1 MQELIFSNY
10 LIPSL
15 IFLLF
20 CISHSLFASAA
31 FKRAL
36 FASAGWLKPWYRFLY
51 NLLALILFAAW
62 YFSLPENQVVYR
74 VPQPFSAM
82 LFALQVIMAAGSLYL
97 FLKLSGGGLTG
108 ISQLKQFLVN
118 GTAPNYL
125 DEPVRGKL
133 NRRGLYNHVRHPVY
147 TLVMLLLIASP
158 VMSYNLIYMILLIGL
173 YFFVGTLFEEKNLI
187 RRFGEEYRAYQEE
200 VPRFLPSLFS
210 KRGKK

>member
-1 MQELIFSNY
+1 MQELSLSRY

-20 CISHSLFASAA
+20 CISHSLFASAG
-31 FKRAL
+31 FKQAL
-36 FASAGWLKPWYRFLY
+36 FGSAGWLKPWYRLLY

-62 YFSLPENQVVYR
+62 YFSLPEDQVLYR

-82 LFALQVIMAAGSLYL
+82 LFAFQVVTAAGTLYL

-108 ISQLKQFLVN
+108 LSQLKQFLAN

-125 DEPVRGKL
+125 DEPDRGEL
-133 NRRGLYNHVRHPVY
+133 NRSGLYNHVRHPVY

-158 VMSYNLIYMILLIGL
+158 VMSYNRIYMILTIGL

-187 RRFGEEYRAYQEE
+187 RRFGEEYRAYQKE
-200 VPRFLPSLFS
+200 VPRFLPSLFFRRR
-210 KRGKK
+210 K